1 MMIRACRLQQPEWPT
16 ILCIDDDPQIPE
28 SISLRLNGYEVNVL
42 SACHGMHGFW
52 LAMTNRP
59 QLVITDVSMPQ
70 GAGDYVVDCLRHNS
84 DTREIAIIVLTGLRD
99 PQWEARMRHAG
110 ADEYL
115 VKPVHFDQLLKV
127 IEKHVVLN
135 ERNWND
141 TKSMANHSPCL

>member
-1 MMIRACRLQQPEWPT
+1 MMIQACQLRRTGWPT

-28 SISLRLNGYEVNVL
+28 LIGLRLNQYEVNVL

-59 QLVITDVSMPQ
+59 ELVITDINMPQ

-84 DTREIAIIVLTGLRD
+84 DTREIPVIVLTGQRD
-99 PQWEARMRHAG
+99 PQLEGRLRHCG

-115 VKPVHFDQLLKV
+115 VKPVHFDRLREAIAKFIPLKD
-127 IEKHVVLN
+127 
-135 ERNWND
+135 RNWNE
-141 TKSMANHSPCL
+141 TPTLAQRR